1 MGKNYVL
8 CCIALFILTAC
19 SSTSEPKQTKQ
30 SAADVSVALSK
41 QVVTPKKE
49 PPSRTGNPQAYKV
62 FGKRYTVSGTSE
74 GYRRQGTASW
84 YGRKF
89 HGRKTS
95 SGVPYN
101 MYAMTAAH
109 KSLPI
114 PTYVRV
120 THLGNGRS
128 IVVKVNDRGPFVHG
142 RIIDLSYAAATKLGM
157 VKSGTAPVEVT
168 ALSPYQYLARH
179 PGVKPKIEPGPPEER
194 LQLASLSSA
203 PTLMDTA
210 EARNVTRQTAPPRA
224 FAISKP
230 KSFYLQVGAFSQ
242 RDNAERLQ
250 TRLADSLDQTIRI
263 DTGAGA
269 MYKVQIGPLNDY
281 TQADLLSVRLA
292 ALGIENPRPVF
303 D

>member
-8 CCIALFILTAC
+8 CCFVLIILTAC
-19 SSTSEPKQTKQ
+19 SSTSEPKQTEQ

-41 QVVTPKKE
+41 KVVTPKKE
-49 PPSRTGNPQAYKV
+49 PPSRTGNPQTYEV

-74 GYRRQGTASW
+74 GYRKRGTASW

-179 PGVKPKIEPGPPEER
+179 PGAKPKIEPVPPEER
-194 LQLASLSSA
+194 LQLASLSSTS
-203 PTLMDTA
+203 TLVDTA
-210 EARNVTRQTAPPRA
+210 EAQNVTRQTEPPRA
-224 FAISKP
+224 FTISKP

-250 TRLADSLDQTIRI
+250 TRLADSLDHTIRI
-263 DTGAGA
+263 DAGAGA
-269 MYKVQIGPLNDY
+269 MYKVQIGPLDDF

-303 D
+303 E